1 MKRKH
6 KDLPKARNPF
16 VLHLSKR
23 PSGAHGKTKKAQ
35 RRDERMAL
43 KKEWTSDP
51 SWSKG
56 RDF

>member
-1 MKRKH
+1 MKLKR

-23 PSGAHGKTKKAQ
+23 PSGAHGKTKKAE

-43 KKEWTSDP
+43 RQMICGPGPIS
-51 SWSKG
+51 G
-56 RDF
+56 Q

>member
-6 KDLPKARNPF
+6 NELPKERNPF

-35 RRDERMAL
+35 RRSDKMAL
-43 KKEWTSDP
+43 RQQTCS
-51 SWSKG
+51 
-56 RDF
+56 